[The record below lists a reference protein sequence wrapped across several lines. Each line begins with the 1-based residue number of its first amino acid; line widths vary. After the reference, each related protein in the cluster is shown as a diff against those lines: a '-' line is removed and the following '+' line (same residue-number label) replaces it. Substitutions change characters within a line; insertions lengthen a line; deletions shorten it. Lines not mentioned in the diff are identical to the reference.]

1 MSLVC
6 TYCVSIHI
14 HPVSLPKILLWYVDV
29 FIMFDIHWFHFEG
42 ALRQRTSLFV
52 LLGSAFLLFQLSLV
66 VGCGKST
73 TIHSFER
80 TWSILDYSRTAILI
94 HIMQSATGIQYWWS
108 MYIYILYPYIIYHV
122 YYYLVPSLL
131 IDVHRCRFLIAKIQP
146 GWLCRASPAV
156 ARRGEWH
163 VLRAPGLDVWLTRAE
178 QCGMGTHDSW
188 DENSWMMNWWNSH

>member
-1 MSLVC
+1 
-6 TYCVSIHI
+6 
-14 HPVSLPKILLWYVDV
+14 
-29 FIMFDIHWFHFEG
+29 MFDIHWFHFEG

-188 DENSWMMNWWNSH
+188 DDYIKI